1 MGINKLLGENKFLS
15 ALAGAAV
22 LPFSVIRVIKRLFV
36 QQGTCTVALCF
47 HKLGDSVFTL
57 PALRALSDNL
67 KEDFYIFCF
76 EETKPIYEFYFN
88 KDFIIGFSHPDI
100 HLNNRFAGTKIRKK
114 LASLNP
120 LHIYD
125 FTGSVTSASLLLTSA
140 AKEVTGIHEPYYR
153 SLYTLPVP
161 IRKEPH
167 ILDIYLDVIRKAF
180 PGHDYE
186 NYKEFPVK
194 SNPEGYI
201 LIHPFAGW
209 AAKEWEM
216 EKFIKAA
223 KVLSVNYNIAFVAE
237 SGLMKS
243 EDIAELDKSGIVTFE
258 TKTITELINVI
269 KKSSLMFSNDSGPAY
284 IASALGIPTF
294 TIFGPTNPGF
304 HIPYGNGHRYIQ
316 KKIKCSPLTEKYC
329 FTDGGRNGC
338 PSFECMK
345 QLTVD
350 DILNSISPFIKELG
364 INSKNAV
371 R

>member
-15 ALAGAAV
+15 ALAGVAV
-22 LPFSVIRVIKRLFV
+22 LPFSVIRVIKRLFI
-36 QQGTCTVALCF
+36 QQGACTVALCF

-57 PALRALSDNL
+57 PALRALHDNL
-67 KEDFYIFCF
+67 KKDFYIFCF
-76 EETKPIYEFYFN
+76 EETKPIYELYF
-88 KDFIIGFSHPDI
+88 KEDYITGFSHSDI
-100 HLNNRFAGTKIRKK
+100 RFNNRIVGKQIRNK

-125 FTGSVTSASLLLTSA
+125 FTGSVTSASLLLTAA
-140 AKEVTGIHEPYYR
+140 AKEVIGIHESYYS

-161 IRKEPH
+161 IRKKPH

-180 PGHDYE
+180 PGQDYE
-186 NYKEFPVK
+186 SYKVFQAHR
-194 SNPEGYI
+194 NPDGYI

-216 EKFIKAA
+216 EKFIEAA
-223 KVLSVNYNIAFVAE
+223 KALSVNYNIAFVAQ
-237 SGLMKS
+237 SGLMKR
-243 EDIAELDKSGIVTFE
+243 EDIAELDKKGIVVFE
-258 TKTITELINVI
+258 TKTITELINVT

-284 IASALGIPTF
+284 IANALGIPTF
-294 TIFGPTNPGF
+294 TIFGPTNPAF
-304 HIPYGNGHRYIQ
+304 HIPYGSSHRYVQ
-316 KKIKCSPLTEKYC
+316 KKIKCSPADEKYC

-338 PSFECMK
+338 YSFECMK

-350 DILNSISPFIKELG
+350 DILNSISAFIKELG

-371 R
+371 K